1 MGKSDTRVRGAPP
14 HSRLKLSQLRLV
26 AAIEDLGSV
35 SAAALALHLSQPAA
49 SRTIAELE
57 ATFGASLCERL
68 ARGVRMTPLGSTLA
82 RHARSVLMQLAEAER
97 ELGDLQQGRRGAVA
111 VGAVSGPAFD
121 LMPATVLR
129 LREIAPE
136 IELSLKIDSSNV
148 LARDLLAGRLDFL
161 LARIPDDLDADEFDQ
176 LAAGVEEARLVV
188 RRGHPLIAKG
198 AAALAEL
205 SACEW
210 VTQPRGTPLR
220 RAIESL
226 FLNANLQPPRR
237 ILATTS
243 LTMTLMTVA
252 RADAVAAVSH
262 EVARFACGDLASGAL
277 AVLPVSF
284 PLVVQPYSLVL
295 ARNRPL
301 SPAARTVYE
310 TVRAL
315 AAAGGQSSVDN
326 KEYFSIGGS

>member
-1 MGKSDTRVRGAPP
+1 MATAENRARATPSP
-14 HSRLKLSQLRLV
+14 SRLKLSHLRLV

-35 SAAALALHLSQPAA
+35 SAAAQALHLSQPAA
-49 SRTIAELE
+49 SRTVAELE
-57 ATFGASLCERL
+57 AMFGASLCERL
-68 ARGVRMTPLGSTLA
+68 TRGVRLTPLGAALA

-97 ELGDLQQGRRGAVA
+97 ELGDLKQGRRGAVS
-111 VGAVSGPAFD
+111 VGAVSGPAFE

-161 LARIPDDLDADEFDQ
+161 LARVPDDLDADEFEQ
-176 LAAGVEEARLVV
+176 HAAGVEQARLVV
-188 RRGHPLIAKG
+188 RRGHALMARQPV
-198 AAALAEL
+198 ALAEL
-205 SACEW
+205 AQCEW

-220 RAIESL
+220 RAIDSL
-226 FLNANLQPPRR
+226 FVNANLAPPRR
-237 ILATTS
+237 VLATTS

-262 EVARFACGDLASGAL
+262 EVARFACGEFASGAL
-277 AVLPVSF
+277 VVLPTDF
-284 PLVVQPYSLVL
+284 PLAVQPYSLVL

-310 TVRAL
+310 TMRAL
-315 AAAGGQSSVDN
+315 AAGAPAPGPQG
-326 KEYFSIGGS
+326 

>member
-1 MGKSDTRVRGAPP
+1 MGKSEIRARGAPP
-14 HSRLKLSQLRLV
+14 QNRLKLSQLRLV
-26 AAIEDLGSV
+26 AAIEDAGSV
-35 SAAALALHLSQPAA
+35 SSAAQALNLSQPAA
-49 SRTIAELE
+49 SRMIAELE
-57 ATFGASLCERL
+57 AAFGAPLCERL
-68 ARGVRMTPLGSTLA
+68 ARGVRLTPLGFALA
-82 RHARSVLMQLAEAER
+82 RHARAVLVQLAEAER
-97 ELGDLQQGRRGAVA
+97 ELGDLRQGRRGAVSI
-111 VGAVSGPAFD
+111 GAVSGPAFA
-121 LMPATVLR
+121 LMPATVMR

-161 LARIPDDLDADEFDQ
+161 LARIPDDLDADEFDSC
-176 LAAGVEEARLVV
+176 AAGVEEARLVV
-188 RRGHPLIAKG
+188 RRGHPLLARG
-198 AAALAEL
+198 AAALADL

-220 RAIESL
+220 RALESL
-226 FLNANLQPPRR
+226 FLSANLSPPRR
-237 ILATTS
+237 VLATTS

-262 EVARFACGDLASGAL
+262 EVARFACGDMALGAL
-277 AVLPVSF
+277 VMLPTGF

-315 AAAGGQSSVDN
+315 AGGGNS
-326 KEYFSIGGS
+326 